1 MVPLRVKGSEIFKLI
16 QYTVQ
21 LLGVEG
27 KGLMLLLVLVKAW
40 PRDKEKVWNAL
51 IATSGIRVFA
61 EYRQE
66 DVSYVEAL
74 TIF

>member
-1 MVPLRVKGSEIFKLI
+1 MNQVTKKGLRRRKSQEVVPLRVKGLENFKLI

-40 PRDKEKVWNAL
+40 PQNKEKV
-51 IATSGIRVFA
+51 
-61 EYRQE
+61 
-66 DVSYVEAL
+66 
-74 TIF
+74 

>member
-1 MVPLRVKGSEIFKLI
+1 MVPLRVKGSESFKLI
-16 QYTVQ
+16 QYMVQ
-21 LLGVEG
+21 LPGVEG

-40 PRDKEKVWNAL
+40 PQDKEKVWNAL

-66 DVSYVEAL
+66 DVSDVEAL

>member
-1 MVPLRVKGSEIFKLI
+1 MVPLRVKGSESFKLI

-21 LLGVEG
+21 LPGVEG

-40 PRDKEKVWNAL
+40 PQDKEKFWNAL
-51 IATSGIRVFA
+51 IATSGIRVFL
-61 EYRQE
+61 EYRQD
-66 DVSYVEAL
+66 DVLDVEAL